1 MATNRNTKSNDGM
14 RTNGLDWFSM
24 LLIIIGAL
32 NWGILGVTDL
42 TGGRINVVRQ
52 VMGLLFLPNVAQV
65 VTDLIYILV
74 GLAGLYFI
82 YTSYKIGRAS
92 RRTRQQTAQQT
103 EPRQTE

>member
-1 MATNRNTKSNDGM
+1 M

-24 LLIIIGAL
+24 VLIIIGAL
-32 NWGILGVTDL
+32 NWGILGITDL

-52 VMGLLFLPNVAQV
+52 VLGLLFLPNVAQV
-65 VTDLIYILV
+65 VTDLIYVLV

>member
-1 MATNRNTKSNDGM
+1 
-14 RTNGLDWFSM
+14 M
-24 LLIIIGAL
+24 LLVIIGAL

-65 VTDLIYILV
+65 VTDLIYVLV

-82 YTSYKIGRAS
+82 YTGYKIRRAS
-92 RRTRQQTAQQT
+92 RRSRQQTAQQT